1 MPKINQEEYEVL
13 KALDSRAKS
22 IVRQDRGWL
31 WVAEQPMMKDRTG
44 WYVSDGFDEVLK
56 DDNLFQ
62 FIQWED
68 EKPHNIS
75 ELIEEYEIENGMR
88 YDFGKIKVVDIDTS
102 KLATHNG
109 YIYVKESEETEVK
122 KDKLWAKIKVQEEL
136 ESWLGVEGG
145 IDGDE
150 IKYVLN
156 IIDQLDE
163 PEAFSQEEID
173 NGMVHVRNL
182 GDTFEV
188 EDVDGLLVPN
198 QELPVIP
205 KNVAEWITRYRE
217 KYDLYPAL
225 RLLENNTLI
234 WGEIYEWYRMNTHK
248 FVNAYL
254 TGGYEVEEEQLYYAL
269 VKGHELCSDLF
280 KYWNCKAY
288 NSGHLLV
295 GSKYPK
301 ASCIN
306 RMTKD
311 NWNKLGINDS
321 NADFVKLKEEEK

>member
-1 MPKINQEEYEVL
+1 MNKEFKDWLEE
-13 KALDSRAKS
+13 KKRDSTCSYLNNGKLIKS
-22 IVRQDRGWL
+22 SPDIEKELQLVI
-31 WVAEQPMMKDRTG
+31 EK
-44 WYVSDGFDEVLK
+44 YDELH
-56 DDNLFQ
+56 
-62 FIQWED
+62 
-68 EKPHNIS
+68 KP
-75 ELIEEYEIENGMR
+75 
-88 YDFGKIKVVDIDTS
+88 
-102 KLATHNG
+102 A
-109 YIYVKESEETEVK
+109 
-122 KDKLWAKIKVQEEL
+122 
-136 ESWLGVEGG
+136 
-145 IDGDE
+145 
-150 IKYVLN
+150 
-156 IIDQLDE
+156 
-163 PEAFSQEEID
+163 
-173 NGMVHVRNL
+173 
-182 GDTFEV
+182 
-188 EDVDGLLVPN
+188 
-198 QELPVIP
+198 VIP
-205 KNVAEWITRYRE
+205 QYVAEWIIRYRD

-225 RLLENNTLI
+225 RLLENNTLV